1 MKIAILC
8 HTSAGGSGVLATELA
23 LGLCQFGHEVHVIGD
38 RAPFRMGEVQNDSL
52 YTDLG
57 PEPPKQSFWGK
68 IFAVAKK
75 SFEGRFSNKKGQEST
90 GNLLHFHELLS
101 FEYPLFDKASFPTLR
116 AANTLASLIEKF
128 QIEVV
133 NAHYVIP
140 HATSAILARDCG
152 LDCKIV
158 TTLHGTDITKVGL
171 DPAFFFTTKHAIES
185 SDGVTAVC
193 SFLAAEASRNFQTPK
208 PILVIPNW
216 VDSNRFIKIEDPAA
230 RLRYAHPEELL
241 CIHVS
246 NFRDVKRSRD
256 VITIF
261 SKILRSIQARLLL
274 VGEGPEKKGC
284 LDLAIE
290 LGVSGRI
297 VSMAPIPEIER
308 LLGISDVL
316 FLPSEIEAFPL
327 VLLEGMSAGVVC
339 ISTDVGGI
347 PELIVHGETGFMFSV
362 GATDEMADA
371 ACRIASDQGLKEKI
385 TSNARELVRK
395 RYSPEFLIG
404 HYLNLYESI
413 LKIPA
418 HNT

>member
-1 MKIAILC
+1 MRIAILC

-38 RAPFRMGEVQNDSL
+38 RTPFRMGELQNESI

-57 PEPPKQSFWGK
+57 SEPPTQSFWGK
-68 IFAVAKK
+68 IFAAAKK
-75 SFEGRFSNKKGQEST
+75 SFEGRFSNKKGQDSPA
-90 GNLLHFHELLS
+90 NLIHFHELLS

-128 QIEVV
+128 QIEIV

-171 DPAFFFTTKHAIES
+171 DPAFFFTTRHAIES
-185 SDGVTAVC
+185 SDCVTAVC
-193 SFLAAEASRNFQTPK
+193 SFLAAEASRNFQTQK
-208 PILVIPNW
+208 TISVIPNW
-216 VDSNRFIKIEDPAA
+216 VDANRFIKIKDRSA
-230 RLRYAHPEELL
+230 RLRFAHPEELL
-241 CIHVS
+241 CIHIS
-246 NFRDVKRSRD
+246 NFRDVKRTHD

-261 SKILRSIQARLLL
+261 SKLLKSVQARLLL
-274 VGEGPEKKGC
+274 VGEGPEKKVC

-339 ISTDVGGI
+339 ISTNVGGI
-347 PELIVHGETGFMFSV
+347 PELITHGETGFMCAV
-362 GATDEMADA
+362 GATDEMAEF
-371 ACRIASDQGLKEKI
+371 ACRIASDRALKLRI
-385 TSNARELVRK
+385 TANAQELVRR
-395 RYSPEFLIG
+395 RYAPEFLIG
-404 HYLNLYESI
+404 NYLNLYESI
-413 LKIPA
+413 LK
-418 HNT
+418 